1 MPRRAPES
9 ARRRPASR
17 SARRAP
23 EAREPVEARSAA
35 GPLRLLA
42 VGAHP
47 DDVEF
52 GCGAILIQEAARGH
66 AVTILNLSRGEA
78 GTSGTPEIRA
88 REAAAAAQR
97 MGVTLE
103 WLPLDGDARL
113 EERAENAFALA
124 RAIRRHRPQLLL
136 APLPVENQHPD
147 HFKAGR
153 LVRDAA
159 RLARYGGLPGLD
171 APAHPIDALY
181 FYDITGTGEGP
192 GDPAMA
198 RLVVDVSGS
207 FHAWTEAMR
216 CHASQM
222 QTRDYVEMLATRA
235 RLLGMQVGVEHA
247 MAVWAN
253 DPVRLAALRDLRA
266 SGRRF

>member
-1 MPRRAPES
+1 
-9 ARRRPASR
+9 
-17 SARRAP
+17 
-23 EAREPVEARSAA
+23 
-35 GPLRLLA
+35 

-78 GTSGTPEIRA
+78 ATSGTPEIRA
-88 REAAAAAQR
+88 REAAAAAGR
-97 MGVTLE
+97 MGVALE

-113 EERAENAFALA
+113 EERSGNTFALA
-124 RAIRRHRPQLLL
+124 RALRRLRPHILL

-147 HFKAGR
+147 HGKAGR
-153 LVRDAA
+153 MVRDAA
-159 RLARYGGLPGLD
+159 RLARYGGLEGLGD
-171 APAHPIDALY
+171 APPHAIDALY

-192 GDPAMA
+192 RDPALA
-198 RLVVDVSGS
+198 RLVVDVSGA
-207 FHAWTEAMR
+207 FTAWTEAMR

-222 QTRDYVEMLATRA
+222 ETLDYVEMLVARA
-235 RLLGMQVGVEHA
+235 RLLGSQVGVGHA
-247 MAVWAN
+247 MAVWAS
-253 DPVRLAALRDLRA
+253 DPVRLSGLSDLRG